1 MACYSMVRTMT
12 MAIILKCNK
21 KVNWS
26 GETGW
31 PPNGPTS
38 QLVFG
43 KPASWRVGMGIGF
56 EFGLAGLP

>member
-1 MACYSMVRTMT
+1 MACYSMVQTAT
-12 MAIILKCNK
+12 VLIILRCNK

-26 GETGW
+26 GKTGW
-31 PPNGPTS
+31 PPNGSTS

-43 KPASWRVGMGIGF
+43 EPASWRIEF